1 MDVARH
7 VFTTYFNDVT
17 NVLVRHHLDSYSDL
31 LNNKI
36 PNFIK
41 GINPI
46 KQDLGDGRQIHVYI
60 GGKDGNEIK
69 YLPPVDDFGNAIL
82 PHLCRLED
90 KTYKLGIQVDFDID
104 YIFENDTETVRFKDI
119 MLAEIPLM
127 LKSSLCFLST
137 MTSDQLYDA
146 GECKFELGGY
156 FIIGGA
162 EKVLLTQERLGDNMF
177 YASRRVRPPS
187 GPDARGLTQKEDAPK
202 LEDGVTKGEEYEY
215 IAGIKSIS
223 EDGTNGPSTHFLT
236 IPPKNMKPSDPSLL
250 AKTTDFSAFSTNRL
264 ALINLPG
271 FSQEIPLI
279 SVFYALGLTSD
290 QDIYDTILAGI
301 PDKERQPY
309 DEIFMELVL
318 SHEKFLKQMMLKEED
333 QNEDPNMLVLYRQTR
348 TRTKAGVYVNLYNY
362 LFPHCELNEG
372 ESASSFYRRK
382 AYLLGNLT
390 RMAIE
395 IAIGIKPKTDREH
408 YRFKRL
414 DASGELLFQE
424 FRRVFKEISNS
435 MKTLMDSRVHYQ
447 QETYAGKKLTEL
459 VQVENI
465 NTVYW
470 KYYEFLNNF
479 EKSFKGKWGG
489 KDGVAQELSRYSYL
503 GTIAHLRR
511 INVDMD
517 KGSKMVEPR
526 RIHGSSWGLVCPTDN
541 PDGHNIGLIKSLTLL
556 CSLSTASPSA
566 DVRKLIE
573 EYDSFTS
580 LSLINPSTW
589 DPRWTKVFLNSDLIG
604 VCERDTT
611 DLHDKLLSAR
621 RSGAINKF
629 VSLCWN
635 RLDNEYIIYTDAG
648 RPMRPL
654 YREGIKPDQVKKVK
668 EWKSMV
674 QKLFDYVDGQESE
687 SLRVSMEPFSQ
698 DKLSEIHGMALFSAS
713 ASVIP
718 HSDHNACVRNMF
730 SCQQTK
736 QACAWF
742 NTAFNKRFDTIAT
755 WLNYAQRPISQTW
768 TVNSI
773 MGKDGCMPYGQ
784 NPIIAVATYTGYNQE
799 DSIILNDGSVK
810 RGMYTISYY
819 HGYKIEEEM
828 IDTLTNVHTE
838 FGNVALD
845 PRYRETVARK
855 PGYDYDQLDG
865 NGIIRKGAKVTDKT
879 ILVGIVS
886 PIKDNSGQ
894 IIGYTDKSHEPKRGQ
909 HGYVDDV
916 YMYQTASGLRCVKIR
931 VVENR
936 EPQTGDKF
944 SVRHGPKGTCGTRIP
959 EEDMPYTPTGIRPD
973 MILNPHA
980 FPSRMALGQVIEM
993 MCTKLGVELGYMS
1006 DATPFSTQNRVA
1018 ETKTLLQK
1026 AGFHPYGH
1034 EVLYNGMTGE
1044 MMEAEIFMGPA
1055 YYLRL
1060 KQMVEDKI
1068 NYRSTGPKKLLTHQ
1082 PLEGR
1087 AQDGGLRI
1095 GEMERDSLISHGLAK
1110 FWNESMMERSDKSE
1124 ALFQPELGKFDANP
1138 DYSYVEMEV
1147 PYATRLLL
1155 NEIQS
1160 MHIDVHLN
1168 TK

>member
-1138 DYSYVEMEV
+1138 DYPYVEMEV